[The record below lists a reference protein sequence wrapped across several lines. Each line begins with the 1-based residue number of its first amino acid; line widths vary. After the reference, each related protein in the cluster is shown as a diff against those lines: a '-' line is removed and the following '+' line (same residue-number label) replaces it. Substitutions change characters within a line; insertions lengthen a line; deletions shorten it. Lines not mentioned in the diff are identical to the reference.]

1 MAYEN
6 MTYEFILNRMMQRVS
21 NDYPNLDNREGS
33 IIFNALA
40 GAAAELAIAYIELD
54 NTRNESFVDT
64 ASRDGVLLGCKQM
77 GINTS
82 IFDANAGTHKGVFNV
97 EIAIGSRWNCD
108 VFNYEVTEFLGMED
122 SYYTYKMVCEMVGT
136 GPNNVTGD
144 LTPITDVPTGLS
156 YAKVIECLIEGENEK
171 SDEEIKDFYYDY
183 INSVRSDGNVAQ
195 YYQWCSEYDG
205 IGNAKVFPLWNGKN
219 TVKVSILSSS
229 NKAAT
234 EELVAEFQEY
244 IDPGITGMG
253 DGIAP
258 IGAFV
263 TVSTATEVPINVSAT
278 VKMKDGYT
286 DTSSISTALND
297 YFSSI
302 SYKKSMVAYMTVG
315 ATILSAT
322 GVEFVTDLLVN
333 DGTSDIILGAEE
345 IPTLGTV
352 NWTVS

>member
-6 MTYEFILNRMMQRVS
+6 MTYEFILNRMMQRVLT
-21 NDYPNLDNREGS
+21 DYPNLDNREGS

-64 ASRDGVLLGCKQM
+64 ASREGILLGCKQM
-77 GINTS
+77 GIKTS
-82 IFDANAGTHKGVFNV
+82 LFDANAGVHKGVFNV
-97 EIAIGSRWNCD
+97 EVSIGSRWNCD
-108 VFNYEVTEFLGMED
+108 VFNYEVTEYLGMED
-122 SYYTYKMVCEMVGT
+122 SYHTYKMVCETMGT
-136 GPNNVTGD
+136 APNNLTGD
-144 LTPITDVPTGLS
+144 LTAISEIPTGLS
-156 YAKVIECLIEGENEK
+156 YAKITECLIEGENEK
-171 SDEEIKDFYYDY
+171 SDEEIKDFYYEY
-183 INSVRSDGNVAQ
+183 INNVRSDGNVAQ
-195 YYQWCSEYDG
+195 YYQWCLEYDG

-229 NKAAT
+229 NRAAT

-244 IDPGITGMG
+244 LDPGIEGMG
-253 DGIAP
+253 NGIAP

-263 TVSTATEVPINVSAT
+263 TVSTATEVPINISAR

-286 DTSSISTALND
+286 DTSTIGTALQD

-302 SYKKSMVAYMTVG
+302 SYEKSMVAYMTVG
-315 ATILSAT
+315 ATILSAA

-333 DGTSDIILGAEE
+333 EGTSDVILGDEE
-345 IPTLGTV
+345 IPILGTV